1 MSKYDIAIIGMGCI
15 FPKANSVD
23 QYWENI
29 LTGDSYI
36 KEMPEDLWHLR
47 NFYSSEPNVAEKSYT
62 VLGSFI
68 EEFEFPFL
76 DYRLPPKAMKGVD
89 PAQLVTLE
97 ATKEAL
103 KDANIEDHSD
113 QLADA
118 VTVIGV
124 SGVDGFA
131 HTTAFLRRHRY
142 FNKLRP
148 LLESQGVP
156 AAQIEEL
163 DELFARQLENRGH
176 QWNPAIASVGAIPS
190 SISNRVAQVFG
201 VKGYNMTVDA
211 ACGSS
216 FVALDVASQA
226 LMAGD
231 ARIAITGG
239 TDLGTNPSIYVGFS
253 RVDGLSKS
261 GHSNPFDHTA
271 DGLIIGEGVGMIVLK
286 RMEDA
291 IADGDHIKAV
301 IRGIGSSSDGAG
313 QAIYAP
319 SVQGRSLA
327 FERGLKKADTS
338 PHDVQ
343 FLEAHATSTVVGDAN
358 EYDSIATIYAPGRDS
373 AQPLKLGSVK
383 GQIGHL
389 KAAAGVAGLI
399 KTVLAME
406 NGVYPHMPRYTQLT
420 PHAKLSSPALEIP
433 TETSPWQPHSDG
445 KRVAAVTTSGF
456 GGVNYHMILEQA
468 ETYQPPAQRPHV
480 SREMAVVGVSLR
492 VAGADTV
499 EKFWDNVT
507 HGKNVMVDA
516 DPVAL
521 DWADHLDAGPENE
534 RITTRVVSK
543 LEDYDPQLLK
553 HKIFPKAV
561 SQIAPTQLL
570 ALDLADR
577 LLEGAGLKQGDQ
589 KDIAVSVGSMHDDY
603 FPTIFSPMVADEYSA
618 TIAECAAD
626 STIDK
631 NLLVDSAKKAAQE
644 LKEDGPPVTE
654 HTLPGWMTNVT
665 AGRMANKL
673 NLVGPNFTVD
683 SACSSGLAALIPAQY
698 QLMFGDVDMVISGG
712 LNRQLS
718 AEFTCGVCALGA
730 VAEKVAK
737 PFDADGAGFL
747 IGEGG
752 VFYLLKRLE
761 DAKRNGDDIFAVIHS
776 VHGSSEAE
784 SKTMVAPTESAV
796 RFSIR
801 NALDRTDIPIEHIG
815 VVDTHG
821 SANPLSDLVEARSL
835 AAELRPQA
843 GLNPVQITAIKSH
856 IGHIYGGSGA
866 SSLLSTIQA
875 LRTRKVPG
883 IRNLETPRP
892 EIEEIK
898 DRVQPRHGTEALG
911 PEVKAGAA
919 NSLGL
924 GGANYFAIVTTP
936 EKKTDKKTRKTI
948 PTMTHVS
955 AQHTTLDA
963 EDRSFRFQDADS
975 SNIFICLTER
985 REDLGLTINR
995 ALKQTPVPQFISEG
1009 NTSSTRLAVTFEN
1022 QQELRNK
1029 LASTLKMAVNGHDLS
1044 PLKSQGIFMAQA
1056 EPDAKPEKLA
1066 FCLPGQGGQYIT
1078 MGRHLYDNNRH
1089 FKEILDTVHDLTFKA
1104 FDFDLL
1110 AHIYGD
1116 PNDLQLKK
1124 ELGTLVGAQASVFA
1138 VELAIAQV
1146 LAGKGVKP
1154 DVILGQSFGEIS
1166 ALVVAGVWDIETGF
1180 EVVSERIKAA
1190 ELVNRKVSAPLGMM
1204 SIICSPEQRDTML
1217 KLAGDKLVLTNINAP
1232 NRFIF
1237 SGELDVI
1244 KHTADMAESFGAN
1257 ARILDIASAFHSHYM
1272 EPARE
1277 PFYKALSKLPCN
1289 PPQFPILS
1297 TVTGE
1302 YLKPENINSEF
1313 LAKHFSSQLINKV
1326 DLVRDV
1332 RRLHKDGVRH
1342 FIEIG
1347 PGWALTKMVS
1357 ACLEG
1362 ESFHMVPTLHP
1373 KVGDKEIFR
1382 RAQAF
1387 MMAFGHLESAAGR
1400 RKLDG
1405 LFSPDFLSY
1414 VQTFEPSVI
1423 NLLYE
1428 VHRRFLG
1435 HVNGDGAVEIK
1446 VPEHAPIPIAVPG
1459 PQLRPEPVATEKSTT
1474 PPQESAPA
1482 AERVNSAGSQDVAV
1496 WVGRLK
1502 EKLVEATGYPAEMLE
1517 EHLDLEADLGVDSV
1531 QRAEIW
1537 TSFVHEFG
1545 LDPNVRPTGVRSIA
1559 NLAQTLARMS
1569 GSVVSSTAT
1578 AAPAPAQQPEAAPA
1592 PAQQPQAPEPAGKV
1606 TQQEQAVWIERL
1618 RDKLADTTGYPPEML
1633 EEHLD
1638 LEADLGVDS
1647 VQRAEIWTQLV
1658 DAFSLDKD
1666 VRPKGV
1672 RTIANLALT
1681 LAQMSIDKEQ
1691 GVSSST
1697 QSSAGST
1704 TAETE
1709 EKTEP
1714 ADDRCQIFLSTA
1726 TRLSDSALEPFACKN
1741 VLAIVADPEQWSDLE
1756 QKLDALGITA
1766 STISVDEFIT
1776 FNETEIENHIG
1787 QCDTVMYL
1795 AHEKI
1800 RQLSAKGSSLHD
1812 ALLTETSNLFAAF
1825 RAMHQGLEKHPR
1837 RIMVPV
1843 SLDGLFN
1850 GSASDNNPL
1859 SAFPAG
1865 FIRCLHYELPECRFQ
1880 LIDVGLNSWE
1890 DALAQRIN
1898 TVAVNLETGI
1908 SPFGTITPTIAR
1920 VGSPVFDQTIL
1931 EKDDMVVVTG
1941 GARGIVF
1948 ECVLALAEKTGCR
1961 LLLTGRTELPQ
1972 GSPEWLAASP
1982 EQIEKTIRS
1991 YEINLVQKEG
2001 KKLPEA
2007 KIHGK
2012 RARCQW
2018 ELVRNLERAE
2028 ALGVKAEY
2036 EPCDVSDHQAFA
2048 DLLKRVSQNTTIR
2061 GVVHGAGV
2069 QKSNLLQ
2076 DITEEQIKL
2085 TLATKLNPM
2094 FTMLDC
2100 LLWSELRMFSA
2111 FGSITGLFGN
2121 AGQTDYSLANDLL
2134 ATMVEGLSVKYPH
2147 LQAQTI
2153 DWTAWKGTGMVSDQ
2167 EAKRFADSG
2176 LTLLDVQQGVSLYL
2190 AGILGSKQSRL
2201 AVFNASAP
2209 FGSVREFAKHP
2220 VAARPKSRL
2229 VLSNGRPETFV
2240 KFSLEDDVYLK
2251 QHLVELEPVVP
2262 GTFIT
2267 EIFAE
2272 SVVDTD
2278 LAIKEIKFRRPL
2290 LVRGDSFEVEVVKK
2304 GKRLTLLPS
2313 DRPALDAKAMAN
2325 LAFATCKLG
2334 APTVFNG
2341 ENLNFD
2347 DGILQELRQIAR
2359 SAKLPFYNYLD
2370 EQFSSALKTGPV
2382 FRGIRATLEQDD
2394 LFYALVEL
2402 TQEAR
2407 SMMAIP
2413 GEFVIN
2419 PVLAD
2424 MAVQVACAW
2433 GMKTHDVMAIPF
2445 EIGELHAN
2453 RPTIDKDA
2461 VVVCRA
2467 HEKSADRFDLD
2478 VVVRQ
2483 LDGSIVHVLEHLVLK
2498 TIAYG
2503 N

>member
-1 MSKYDIAIIGMGCI
+1 MSKYDIAVIGMGCI

-23 QYWENI
+23 QYWKNI
-29 LTGDSYI
+29 LTGDTYI
-36 KEMPEDLWHLR
+36 KEMPKELWHLR
-47 NFYSSEPNVAEKSYT
+47 EYYSPEPNVPEKSYT

-68 EEFEFPFL
+68 EDFEFPFL

-97 ATKEAL
+97 ATREAL
-103 KDANIEDHSD
+103 KDANIENHSD

-118 VTVIGV
+118 VTVIGA

-131 HTTAFLRRHRY
+131 HTSAFLRRHRY

-148 LLESQGVP
+148 VLESQGVS
-156 AAQIEEL
+156 AAQIDEL
-163 DELFARQLENRGH
+163 AELFAKQLENRGH

-216 FVALDVASQA
+216 FVAVDVACQA

-239 TDLGTNPSIYVGFS
+239 TDLGTNPPIYVGFS
-253 RVDGLSKS
+253 RVEGLSKS

-271 DGLIIGEGVGMIVLK
+271 DGLIIGEGVGVAVLK

-301 IRGIGSSSDGAG
+301 IRGMGSSSDGAG

-327 FERGLKKADTS
+327 FERGLKNADVS

-343 FLEAHATSTVVGDAN
+343 FLEAHATSTIVGDAN
-358 EYDSIATIYAPGRDS
+358 EYDSISTIYAPGRDV

-389 KAAAGVAGLI
+389 KAAAGLAGLI
-399 KTVLAME
+399 KTVLAMQ
-406 NGVYPHMPRYTQLT
+406 NGVYPHMPRYKQLT
-420 PHAKLSSPALEIP
+420 PHAKLASPALEIP
-433 TETSPWQPHSDG
+433 TETSPWEPHSDG
-445 KRVAAVTTSGF
+445 KRIAAVTTSGF

-480 SREMAVVGVSLR
+480 SRKMAVVGVTLR

-507 HGKNVMVDA
+507 QGKNVMVDA
-516 DPVAL
+516 DPVEL
-521 DWADHLDAGPENE
+521 DWADHYDAGPENE
-534 RITTRVVSK
+534 RITTRVVSR
-543 LEDYDPQLLK
+543 LEDYDLKLLK

-570 ALDLADR
+570 GLDLADR
-577 LLEGAGLKQGDQ
+577 LLEDAGLKLEDQ

-603 FPTIFSPMVADEYSA
+603 FPTIFSPMIADEYA
-618 TIAECAAD
+618 AAIADCAAD
-626 STIDK
+626 STIEK
-631 NLLVDSAKKAAQE
+631 KLLVDSAGKAALE

-665 AGRMANKL
+665 AGRIANKL
-673 NLVGPNFTVD
+673 NLKGPNFTVD

-761 DAKRNGDDIFAVIHS
+761 DAKRDGDDIIAVIHS

-796 RFSIR
+796 RLSIR
-801 NALDRTDIPIEHIG
+801 NALDRADIPIEHIG

-821 SANPLSDLVEARSL
+821 SANPLSDLVEARSI

-843 GLNPVQITAIKSH
+843 GLNPVQLTAIKSH

-866 SSLLSTIQA
+866 SSMLSTIQA

-883 IRNLETPRP
+883 IRNLTTPRP

-898 DRVQPRHGTEALG
+898 DRVQPRYGTEAMA
-911 PEVKAGAA
+911 PEVKAGAV

-924 GGANYFAIVTTP
+924 GGANYFAVVTAP
-936 EKKTDKKTRKTI
+936 EKETDKKTGKTI
-948 PTMTHVS
+948 PTMTQVS
-955 AQHTTLDA
+955 AQHTTLDP
-963 EDRSFRFQDADS
+963 EGRSFRSQDGDS
-975 SNIFICLTER
+975 SNIFICLTEKR
-985 REDLGLTINR
+985 QDLGLAINR

-1009 NTSSTRLAVTFEN
+1009 NTSSTRLAVTFED

-1029 LASTLKMAVNGHDLS
+1029 LASTLKMATNGHDLS
-1044 PLKSQGIFMAQA
+1044 PLASQGIFMAQVEA
-1056 EPDAKPEKLA
+1056 DAKPEKLA

-1078 MGRHLYDNNRH
+1078 MGRHLYDNSRY
-1089 FKEILDTVHDLTFKA
+1089 FKEMIDTVHDLTFKT

-1116 PNDLQLKK
+1116 PKDLQVKK
-1124 ELGTLVGAQASVFA
+1124 ELGSLVGAQASVFA
-1138 VELAIAQV
+1138 IELAIAQV
-1146 LAGKGVKP
+1146 LATMGVEP

-1166 ALVVAGVWDIETGF
+1166 ALVIAGVWDLETGF
-1180 EVVSERIKAA
+1180 QVVSERIKAA
-1190 ELVNRKVSAPLGMM
+1190 ELVTRKSSVPLGMM
-1204 SIICSPEQRDTML
+1204 SLICSPEQRDAIL

-1244 KHTADMAESFGAN
+1244 KHTTQMAESFGAN
-1257 ARILDIASAFHSHYM
+1257 ARVLDIASAFHSFYM

-1289 PPQFPILS
+1289 PPRFPVLS

-1302 YLKPENINSEF
+1302 YLKPEEVNSEF
-1313 LAKHFSSQLINKV
+1313 LARHFSTQLVSKV

-1332 RRLHKDGVRH
+1332 RRLHDDGVRH
-1342 FIEIG
+1342 FIEVG

-1357 ACLEG
+1357 ACLEDRP
-1362 ESFHMVPTLHP
+1362 FHMVPTLHP

-1405 LFSPDFLSY
+1405 LFSPDFVGY
-1414 VQTFEPSVI
+1414 IQTFEPSVI

-1435 HVNGDGAVEIK
+1435 HVNGEGAVRMK
-1446 VPEHAPIPIAVPG
+1446 VGEHAAVPTAA
-1459 PQLRPEPVATEKSTT
+1459 PEPRPQHEHAVAKMPAA
-1474 PPQESAPA
+1474 PPQESAVQA
-1482 AERVNSAGSQDVAV
+1482 QQVKSAGTGDAAV

-1517 EHLDLEADLGVDSV
+1517 ENLDLEADLGVDSV

-1545 LDPNVRPTGVRSIA
+1545 LDPNVRPEGVRSIA

-1569 GSVVSSTAT
+1569 GSTVSSTSA
-1578 AAPAPAQQPEAAPA
+1578 AAPAAAQQPVEARAQ
-1592 PAQQPQAPEPAGKV
+1592 AQQPQAPEPPAGAV
-1606 TQQEQAVWIERL
+1606 TREQQAVWIERL
-1618 RDKLADTTGYPPEML
+1618 RDMLADTTGYPPEML

-1647 VQRAEIWTQLV
+1647 VQRAEIWTVLV
-1658 DAFSLDKD
+1658 SSYGLDKD
-1666 VRPKGV
+1666 VRPRGV

-1681 LAQMSIDKEQ
+1681 LARMSLDKE
-1691 GVSSST
+1691 GVSSSSE
-1697 QSSAGST
+1697 SSAGIT
-1704 TAETE
+1704 TE
-1709 EKTEP
+1709 ETGEKAEP
-1714 ADDRCQIFLSTA
+1714 ADDRCQLFISTVKQ
-1726 TRLSDSALEPFACKN
+1726 LSDSALEPFACKN
-1741 VLAIVADPEQWSDLE
+1741 VLAVVADRARWSDLE
-1756 QKLDALGITA
+1756 QKFNALGITT
-1766 STISVDEFIT
+1766 STISVYDFIDLS
-1776 FNETEIENHIG
+1776 ESEIEYHLD

-1800 RQLSAKGSSLHD
+1800 NQLPVKGSVLQD
-1812 ALLTETSNLFAAF
+1812 ALLTETNNLFAAF
-1825 RAMHQGLEKHPR
+1825 RAMRRGLEKHPR
-1837 RIMVPV
+1837 RIVVPV
-1843 SLDGLFN
+1843 SLDGHFN
-1850 GSASDNNPL
+1850 STTLDSNPFGS
-1859 SAFPAG
+1859 FPAG

-1880 LIDVGLNSWE
+1880 LIDAGMHSWE
-1890 DALAQRIN
+1890 DALAKSIN
-1898 TVAVNLETGI
+1898 TVAAGLETGV
-1908 SPFGTITPTIAR
+1908 SPFGTVTPTLAK

-1948 ECVLALAEKTGCR
+1948 ECVLALAQKTGCR
-1961 LLLTGRTELPQ
+1961 LLLTGRTELPD

-1982 EQIEKTIRS
+1982 EQIEKTIQS
-1991 YEINLVQKEG
+1991 HEINLVKKEG
-2001 KKLPEA
+2001 ITLPEA
-2007 KIHGK
+2007 KRHGK

-2018 ELVRNLERAE
+2018 ELVRNLERAK
-2028 ALGVKAEY
+2028 ALGINAEY
-2036 EPCDVSDHQAFA
+2036 EICDVCDHQAFA
-2048 DLLKRVSQNTTIR
+2048 DLLGRVSQKTTIR

-2069 QKSNLLQ
+2069 QKSNLFQ

-2100 LLWSELRMFSA
+2100 LDWSELRMLSA
-2111 FGSITGLFGN
+2111 FGSITGLLGN

-2134 ATMVEGLSVKYPH
+2134 ATMVGGLSIKYPH

-2153 DWTAWKGTGMVSDQ
+2153 DWTAWKGTGMVSNQ

-2209 FGSVREFAKHP
+2209 FGSGREFVKHP

-2229 VLSNGRPETFV
+2229 VSGNGIPGAFV
-2240 KFSLEDDVYLK
+2240 QFSLEDDVYLK

-2262 GTFIT
+2262 GTFVT

-2272 SVVDTD
+2272 SVVDHD

-2290 LVRGDSFEVEVVKK
+2290 LVRGDSFEVEVVKNGK
-2304 GKRLTLLPS
+2304 GLTLLPS
-2313 DRPALDAKAMAN
+2313 DRPVLDEKAMAN
-2325 LAFATCKLG
+2325 LAFASCILG
-2334 APTVFNG
+2334 APTVFNS

-2347 DGILQELRQIAR
+2347 DEILQNLRQLAG
-2359 SAKLPFYNYLD
+2359 SAKLPFYSYLD

-2394 LFYALVEL
+2394 RFYALVEL

-2407 SMMAIP
+2407 SMMAIS
-2413 GEFVIN
+2413 GEFIIN

-2433 GMKTHDVMAIPF
+2433 GMKTHNVMAIPF
-2445 EIGELHAN
+2445 EIGELHVN
-2453 RPTIDKDA
+2453 GPTIDKDA
-2461 VVVCRA
+2461 VVICHA
-2467 HEKSADRFDLD
+2467 HEKSADHFDLD